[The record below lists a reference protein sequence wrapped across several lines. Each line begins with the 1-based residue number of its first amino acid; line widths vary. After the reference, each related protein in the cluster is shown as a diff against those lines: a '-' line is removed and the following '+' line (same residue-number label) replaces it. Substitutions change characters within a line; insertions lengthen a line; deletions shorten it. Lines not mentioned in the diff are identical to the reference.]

1 MMFLT
6 VRGDPHSLHRR
17 EGRNLQP
24 RQHPTTAIV
33 AALLLCHG
41 DGEANADM
49 NFAVEMDEN
58 ERSRRAWRTAASTR
72 RSMDLAAGAAWAA
85 ALLGAR
91 SSSGIWRLRGACLDG
106 RGRV

>member
-1 MMFLT
+1 MFLT

-72 RSMDLAAGAAWAA
+72 RSASRWTSPQAPRGPQRCSAREAA
-85 ALLGAR
+85 AA
-91 SSSGIWRLRGACLDG
+91 SGGCEVLA
-106 RGRV
+106 

>member
-6 VRGDPHSLHRR
+6 VRGDPHSLQRR

-41 DGEANADM
+41 DGEPNADM
-49 NFAVEMDEN
+49 NFAVEMDEASGPVARGGLLHRPGGPQVDGPRRRRRVG
-58 ERSRRAWRTAASTR
+58 RSAARRGEAAAASGGCEV
-72 RSMDLAAGAAWAA
+72 LA
-85 ALLGAR
+85 
-91 SSSGIWRLRGACLDG
+91 
-106 RGRV
+106 